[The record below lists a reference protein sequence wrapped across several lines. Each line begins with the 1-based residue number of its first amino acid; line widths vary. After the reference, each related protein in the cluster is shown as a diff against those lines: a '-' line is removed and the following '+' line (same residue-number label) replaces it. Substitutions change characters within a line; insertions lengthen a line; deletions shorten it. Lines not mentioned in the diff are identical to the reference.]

1 MVKLHILCAITL
13 CRLPKGEVNMKK
25 FLSALTGVAV
35 IAALFLSCALTAFAK
50 EDVEIDVSSAKETSN
65 WGQTFNLTADV
76 FNPLRMSSDSQVKIE
91 FETGSDYDEAPVEL
105 IIQSWDNTDSPNVD
119 DEGGVWAK
127 VAPSSFGDGE
137 AVFDF
142 GDMAEAYG
150 TKDFKQVQGILIGDT
165 GITSVKLTKMT
176 ITNCIAEEDLDDGN
190 SLKSVEIDCKDA
202 KETSNWG
209 QSIIVE
215 YIDFDTTR
223 MTSKS
228 QIIVDY
234 KIDKKDVEKAPCEL
248 VFQSWENPDTPMTD
262 EEGKVWAKIAP
273 SEFTDTQATFDY
285 IDIIEAYGTA
295 NFEKVSAICIGDSG
309 FCKLKCTGITIT
321 NCTDNG
327 THKVEAAQSSSE
339 QQEESSETVE
349 ENVSSAAEAAAQPAN
364 TNVGSGNSSGN
375 VIFIIIGV
383 VSGIVLAVGVVVI
396 IMNKKSGAAYDVNS
410 GKFVSKKKS
419 KK

>member
-1 MVKLHILCAITL
+1 
-13 CRLPKGEVNMKK
+13 MKK
-25 FLSALTGVAV
+25 FLSALTGLAV
-35 IAALFLSCALTAFAK
+35 SAALFLSFALTAFAK
-50 EDVEIDVSSAKETSN
+50 EDVEIDVSAAEEASD
-65 WGQTFNLTADV
+65 WGQTFELTADV
-76 FNPLRMSSDSQVKIE
+76 FSPLRMSADSQVKIE
-91 FETGSDYDEAPVEL
+91 FETDADYEKAPVEL
-105 IIQSWDNTDSPNVD
+105 IILSWDNTDSPNAD
-119 DEGGVWAK
+119 DDGGLWVK
-127 VAPSSFGDGE
+127 VAPLDFGDGE

-142 GDMAEAYG
+142 DDMAEAYG
-150 TKDFKQVQGILIGDT
+150 TKDFKQIKSILIGDT

-176 ITNCIAEEDLDDGN
+176 ITNCIAEEDLDGEN

-202 KETSNWG
+202 KESKNWG
-209 QSIIVE
+209 QSIMVE
-215 YIDFDTTR
+215 YTDFDTTR

-234 KIDKKDVEKAPCEL
+234 EIDKKDVDQAPCEL
-248 VFQSWENPDTPMTD
+248 VFQSWENPDTPMAD
-262 EEGKVWAKIAP
+262 EDGNVWAKIAP
-273 SEFTDTQATFDY
+273 AEFTDTQAVFDY

-295 NFEKVSAICIGDSG
+295 NFEKVSAICIGDAG
-309 FCKLKCTGITIT
+309 FCKLKCTGITVT

-327 THKVEAAQSSSE
+327 THKVDAAQNSSE
-339 QQEESSETVE
+339 ERQEESSEASE
-349 ENVSSAAEAAAQPAN
+349 AVSSAAETEAQQAN
-364 TNVGSGNSSGN
+364 TNAGSDSGSGN